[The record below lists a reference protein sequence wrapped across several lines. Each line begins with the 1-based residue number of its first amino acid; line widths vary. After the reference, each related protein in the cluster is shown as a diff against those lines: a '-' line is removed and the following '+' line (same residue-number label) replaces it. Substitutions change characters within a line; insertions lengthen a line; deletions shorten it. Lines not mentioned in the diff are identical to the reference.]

1 MIVKFILANLLSALK
16 LQCMYTKRPK
26 EMFCWYVLSLAF
38 IQAQVQRCSVY
49 NSTGLLRMLTYDA
62 FTTRVLTNVTVY
74 I

>member
-1 MIVKFILANLLSALK
+1 
-16 LQCMYTKRPK
+16 MYTKRPK